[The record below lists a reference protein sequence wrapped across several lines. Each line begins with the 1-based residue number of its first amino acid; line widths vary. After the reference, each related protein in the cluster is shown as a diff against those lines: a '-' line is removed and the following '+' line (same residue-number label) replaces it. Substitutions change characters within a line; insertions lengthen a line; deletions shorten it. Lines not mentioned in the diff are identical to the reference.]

1 MPVMKNPPRP
11 GTTEWRGMITA
22 SKVPTLLGLSPWSSP
37 YALWHQ
43 MYAGLEPPALEGDH
57 LRWGHISEQSLVGWW
72 LDANPDWTVNPPVRG
87 VTEITYHDPSLP
99 FPNAVTL
106 DRRAWHRGKRA
117 HHIIECK
124 TTRDMDQWGRPG
136 DPDSIPAHYLAQV
149 IFQMGVSGIHEASV
163 VVLGF
168 GTPEIHTVEWDEDV
182 WDSIVAACTRWHHT
196 GQAGD
201 PPPLDDR
208 TATYDA
214 VRGLHPDI
222 DRDTDTQI
230 NHGEAVALLD
240 ALEEE
245 AAAKA
250 TVIAAKTRLLDQMG
264 TARRALVGDTTI
276 ATRTQGRGD
285 SITLRINRKA
295 NLT

>member
-11 GTTEWRGMITA
+11 GTPEWRGMITA
-22 SKVPTLLGLSPWSSP
+22 SKVPVLLGLSPWSSP
-37 YALWHQ
+37 YALWHE
-43 MYAGLEPPALEGDH
+43 MYAGLEPPAMEGDH
-57 LRWGHISEQSLVGWW
+57 LRWGHIAEQSLVGWW
-72 LDANPDWTVNPPVRG
+72 LDAHPGWQTNSG
-87 VTEITYHDPSLP
+87 EIAYTDPSLP

-106 DRRAWHRGKRA
+106 DRRARRGRRF
-117 HHIIECK
+117 HIIECK

-136 DPDSIPAHYLAQV
+136 DPDSVPAHYLAQV

-163 VVLGF
+163 VVLGY
-168 GTPEIHTVEWDEDV
+168 GTPEIHEVAWDEDV
-182 WDSIVAACTRWHHT
+182 WASIVAACTRWHQS
-196 GQAGD
+196 GIAGD

-208 TATYDA
+208 VATYDA

-222 DRDTDTQI
+222 DRDQDVHI
-230 NHGEAVALLD
+230 DHAEAVALLD

-250 TVIAAKTRLLDQMG
+250 RVVGLKSQILDQMG
-264 TARRALVGDTTI
+264 TARRAQVGDTTI
-276 ATRTQGRGD
+276 ATRTPGRGD

-295 NLT
+295 NLNA

>member
-1 MPVMKNPPRP
+1 MSRIVENPPTP
-11 GTTEWRGMITA
+11 GSEKWLRTLSA

-37 YALWHQ
+37 YALWHE

-57 LRWGHISEQSLVGWW
+57 LRWGHLAEQSLVGWW
-72 LDANPDWTVNPPVRG
+72 LDANPGWQTNSG
-87 VTEITYHDPSLP
+87 EITYTDPGLP

-106 DRRAWHRGKRA
+106 DRRARRGRRF
-117 HHIIECK
+117 HIIECK
-124 TTRDMDQWGRPG
+124 TTRDMDTWGKPG
-136 DPDSIPAHYLAQV
+136 DPDSVPAHYLAQV

-168 GTPEIHTVEWDEDV
+168 GTPEIHDVQWDEDV
-182 WDSIVAACTRWHHT
+182 WDSIVAACTRWHQT
-196 GQAGD
+196 GIAGD

-208 TATYDA
+208 VATYDT

-222 DRDTDTQI
+222 DRDTDIQI
-230 NHGEAVALLD
+230 DHGEAVALLD

-276 ATRTQGRGD
+276 ATRTPGRSD
-285 SITLRINRKA
+285 SITLRLNRKA

>member
-1 MPVMKNPPRP
+1 MPVMSNPPRP
-11 GTTEWRGMITA
+11 GTPEWRGMITA

-37 YALWHQ
+37 YALWHE

-87 VTEITYHDPSLP
+87 VTEITYTDPGLP

-106 DRRAWHRGKRA
+106 DRRAWHRRKRT

-124 TTRDMDQWGRPG
+124 TTRDMDQWGKPG

-163 VVLGF
+163 VVLGY
-168 GTPEIHTVEWDEDV
+168 GTPEIHEVQWDEDV
-182 WDSIVAACTRWHHT
+182 WASIVAACTRWHHT
-196 GQAGD
+196 GIAGD

-222 DRDTDTQI
+222 DRDTAIQV
-230 NHGEAVALLD
+230 NHDQAVALLD

-250 TVIAAKTRLLDQMG
+250 TVVAAKTRLLDQMG
-264 TARRALVGDTTI
+264 SARRALVGDTTI
-276 ATRTQGRGD
+276 ATRTPGRGD

>member
-11 GTTEWRGMITA
+11 GTPEWRGMITA
-22 SKVPTLLGLSPWSSP
+22 SKVPTLLGLSPWGSP
-37 YALWHQ
+37 YALWHE

-72 LDANPDWTVNPPVRG
+72 LDANPGWQTNSG
-87 VTEITYHDPSLP
+87 EITYTSDALP

-106 DRRAWHRGKRA
+106 DRRARRGRRF
-117 HHIIECK
+117 HIIECK

-163 VVLGF
+163 VVLGY
-168 GTPEIHTVEWDEDV
+168 GTPEIHEVEWDEDV
-182 WDSIVAACTRWHHT
+182 WETIVAACTRWHQT
-196 GQAGD
+196 GIAGD

-208 TATYDA
+208 VATYDT

-222 DRDTDTQI
+222 DRDTDTQVT
-230 NHGEAVALLD
+230 HDQAVALLD

-250 TVIAAKTRLLDQMG
+250 TVVAAKTRLLAQMG

-276 ATRTQGRGD
+276 ATRTPGRGD

>member
-11 GTTEWRGMITA
+11 GTPEWRSMITA
-22 SKVPTLLGLSPWSSP
+22 SKVPVLLGLSPWSSP
-37 YALWHQ
+37 YALWHE

-72 LDANPDWTVNPPVRG
+72 LDANPGSQTNSG
-87 VTEITYHDPSLP
+87 EITYTDPAPP

-106 DRRAWHRGKRA
+106 DRRARRGRRF
-117 HHIIECK
+117 HIIECK
-124 TTRDMDQWGRPG
+124 TTRDMDQWGKPG

-163 VVLGF
+163 VVLGY
-168 GTPEIHTVEWDEDV
+168 GTPEIHEVQWDEDV
-182 WDSIVAACTRWHHT
+182 WASIVAACTRWHQT
-196 GQAGD
+196 GIAGD

-208 TATYDA
+208 VATYDA

-222 DRDTDTQI
+222 DRDTDIQVD
-230 NHGEAVALLD
+230 HDQAVALLD
-240 ALEEE
+240 ALEDE
-245 AAAKA
+245 ATAKA
-250 TVIAAKTRLLDQMG
+250 TVVAAKTRLLDRMG
-264 TARRALVGDTTI
+264 NARRALVGDTTI
-276 ATRTQGRGD
+276 ATRTPGRGD

>member
-11 GTTEWRGMITA
+11 GSPEWRGMITA
-22 SKVPTLLGLSPWSSP
+22 SKVPVLLGLSPWSSP
-37 YALWHQ
+37 YALWHE

-57 LRWGHISEQSLVGWW
+57 LRWGHIAEQSLVDWW
-72 LDANPDWTVNPPVRG
+72 LDANPGWQANSG
-87 VTEITYHDPSLP
+87 EITYTDPGLP

-106 DRRAWHRGKRA
+106 DRRARRGRRF
-117 HHIIECK
+117 HIIECK

-136 DPDSIPAHYLAQV
+136 DPDSVPAHYLAQV

-168 GTPEIHTVEWDEDV
+168 GAPEIHEVEWDEDV
-182 WDSIVAACTRWHHT
+182 WASIVAACTRWHQT
-196 GQAGD
+196 GVAGD

-222 DRDTDTQI
+222 DRDTDIQI
-230 NHGEAVALLD
+230 DHDEAVALLD
-240 ALEEE
+240 ALEDE

-250 TVIAAKTRLLDQMG
+250 AVVAAKTRLLDQMG

-276 ATRTQGRGD
+276 ATRTPGRGD
-285 SITLRINRKA
+285 SIPLRINRKA
-295 NLT
+295 NLP

>member
-1 MPVMKNPPRP
+1 MPVMSNPPRP
-11 GTTEWRGMITA
+11 GTPEWRGMITA
-22 SKVPTLLGLSPWSSP
+22 SKVPVLLGLSPWSSP
-37 YALWHQ
+37 YALWHE

-57 LRWGHISEQSLVGWW
+57 LRWGQIAEQSLVGWW

-87 VTEITYHDPSLP
+87 VTEITYTDPGLP

-106 DRRAWHRGKRA
+106 DRRAWHRGKRT

-124 TTRDMDQWGRPG
+124 TTRDMDQWGKPG

-163 VVLGF
+163 VVLGY

-182 WDSIVAACTRWHHT
+182 WASIVAACTRWHQT
-196 GQAGD
+196 GIAGD

-208 TATYDA
+208 VATYDT

-222 DRDTDTQI
+222 DRDTDTQVD
-230 NHGEAVALLD
+230 HDQAVALLD
-240 ALEEE
+240 ALEDE

-250 TVIAAKTRLLDQMG
+250 TVVAAKTRLLDQMG

-276 ATRTQGRGD
+276 ATRTPGRGD

>member
-11 GTTEWRGMITA
+11 GTPEWRGMITA

-37 YALWHQ
+37 YALWHE
-43 MYAGLEPPALEGDH
+43 MYSGLEPPALEGDH
-57 LRWGHISEQSLVGWW
+57 LRWGHIAEQSLVAWW

-87 VTEITYHDPSLP
+87 VTEITYTDPSLP

-106 DRRAWHRGKRA
+106 DRRAWHRGKRT

-124 TTRDMDQWGRPG
+124 TTRDMDQWGKPG

-163 VVLGF
+163 VALGF
-168 GTPEIHTVEWDEDV
+168 GTPEIHEVEWDPEV
-182 WDSIVAACTRWHHT
+182 WASIVAACTRWHQT
-196 GQAGD
+196 GVAGD

-222 DRDTDTQI
+222 DRDQDVHIDHT
-230 NHGEAVALLD
+230 EAVALLD

-245 AAAKA
+245 SAAKA
-250 TVIAAKTRLLDQMG
+250 RVVGLKSRILDQMG

-276 ATRTQGRGD
+276 ATRTPGRGD

>member
-1 MPVMKNPPRP
+1 MPVMSNPPRP
-11 GTTEWRGMITA
+11 GTPEWRGMITA
-22 SKVPTLLGLSPWSSP
+22 SKVPTLLGLSPWGSP
-37 YALWHQ
+37 YALWHE
-43 MYAGLEPPALEGDH
+43 MYGGLEPPALEGDH
-57 LRWGHISEQSLVGWW
+57 LRWGNIAEQSLVGWW

-87 VTEITYHDPSLP
+87 VTEITYTDPGLP

-106 DRRAWHRGKRA
+106 DRRAWHRGKRT

-136 DPDSIPAHYLAQV
+136 DPDSVPAHYLAQV
-149 IFQMGVSGIHEASV
+149 MFQMGVSGIHEASV
-163 VVLGF
+163 VVLGY
-168 GTPEIHTVEWDEDV
+168 GTPEIHEVQWDGDV
-182 WDSIVAACTRWHHT
+182 WASIVAACTRWHQT
-196 GQAGD
+196 GIAGD

-230 NHGEAVALLD
+230 DLGEAVALLD

-264 TARRALVGDTTI
+264 NARRALVGDTTL
-276 ATRTQGRGD
+276 ATRTPGRGD

>member
-1 MPVMKNPPRP
+1 
-11 GTTEWRGMITA
+11 MITA

-37 YALWHQ
+37 YALWHE

-57 LRWGHISEQSLVGWW
+57 LRWGHIAEQSLVGWW
-72 LDANPDWTVNPPVRG
+72 LDANPGWQAG
-87 VTEITYHDPSLP
+87 AGEITYTDPGLP

-106 DRRAWHRGKRA
+106 DRRARRGRRF
-117 HHIIECK
+117 HIIECK

-168 GTPEIHTVEWDEDV
+168 GTPEIHEVQWDEDV
-182 WDSIVAACTRWHHT
+182 WASIVAACTRWHHT
-196 GQAGD
+196 GVTGD
-201 PPPLDDR
+201 PPALDDR
-208 TATYDA
+208 VATYDT

-222 DRDTDTQI
+222 DRDTDIQVD
-230 NHGEAVALLD
+230 HDQAVALLD

-250 TVIAAKTRLLDQMG
+250 TVVAAKTRLLDQMG

-276 ATRTQGRGD
+276 ATRTPGRGD

-295 NLT
+295 DLT

>member
-11 GTTEWRGMITA
+11 GTPEWRGMITA

-43 MYAGLEPPALEGDH
+43 MYGGVEPPALEGDH
-57 LRWGHISEQSLVGWW
+57 LRWGNIAEQSLVDWW
-72 LDANPDWTVNPPVRG
+72 LDANPGWQANSG
-87 VTEITYHDPSLP
+87 EITYTDPGLP

-106 DRRAWHRGKRA
+106 DRRARRGRRF
-117 HHIIECK
+117 HIIECK
-124 TTRDMDQWGRPG
+124 TTRDMEQWGRPG

-168 GTPEIHTVEWDEDV
+168 GTPEIHEVQWDEEV
-182 WDSIVAACTRWHHT
+182 WASIVAACTRWHQT
-196 GQAGD
+196 GVAGD
-201 PPPLDDR
+201 PPALDDR
-208 TATYDA
+208 TATYDT

-222 DRDTDTQI
+222 DRDQDVHIDHDQ
-230 NHGEAVALLD
+230 AVAILD

-276 ATRTQGRGD
+276 ATRTPGRGD

>member
-11 GTTEWRGMITA
+11 GTPEWRGMITA

-37 YALWHQ
+37 YALWHE
-43 MYAGLEPPALEGDH
+43 MYGGVEPPALEGDH
-57 LRWGHISEQSLVGWW
+57 LDWGHDAEQSLIAWW
-72 LDANPDWTVNPPVRG
+72 LRKNPGWQTNSG
-87 VTEITYHDPSLP
+87 EITYTSDDLP

-106 DRRAWHRGKRA
+106 DRRARRGRRF
-117 HHIIECK
+117 HIIECK
-124 TTRDMDQWGRPG
+124 TTRDMDQWGKPG
-136 DPDSIPAHYLAQV
+136 DPDSVPAHYLAQV

-163 VVLGF
+163 VVLGY
-168 GTPEIHTVEWDEDV
+168 GTPEIHEVQWDEDV
-182 WDSIVAACTRWHHT
+182 WASIVAACTRWHQT
-196 GQAGD
+196 GIAGD

-208 TATYDA
+208 TATYDT

-222 DRDTDTQI
+222 DRDTDTQVD
-230 NHGEAVALLD
+230 HDQAVALLD

-276 ATRTQGRGD
+276 ATRTPGRGD

>member
-1 MPVMKNPPRP
+1 MPVMKNPPAP
-11 GTTEWRGMITA
+11 GTPEWRGMITA
-22 SKVPTLLGLSPWSSP
+22 SKVPVLLGLSPWSSP
-37 YALWHQ
+37 YALWHE
-43 MYAGLEPPALEGDH
+43 MYGGVEPPALEGDH
-57 LRWGHISEQSLVGWW
+57 LRWGHIAEQSLVDWW
-72 LDANPDWTVNPPVRG
+72 LDANPGWQTNSG
-87 VTEITYHDPSLP
+87 EITYHDPSLP

-106 DRRAWHRGKRA
+106 DRRARRGRRF
-117 HHIIECK
+117 HIIECK
-124 TTRDMDQWGRPG
+124 TTRDMDIWGRPG
-136 DPDSIPAHYLAQV
+136 DPDSVPAHYLAQV

-163 VVLGF
+163 VVLGY
-168 GTPEIHTVEWDEDV
+168 GTPEIHEVEWAPEV
-182 WDSIVAACTRWHHT
+182 WASIVAACTRWHHT
-196 GQAGD
+196 GVAGD

-208 TATYDA
+208 VATYDA

-222 DRDTDTQI
+222 DRDTDVQVD
-230 NHGEAVALLD
+230 HDQAVALLD

-276 ATRTQGRGD
+276 ATRTPGRGD
-285 SITLRINRKA
+285 TITLRINRKA

>member
-1 MPVMKNPPRP
+1 
-11 GTTEWRGMITA
+11 
-22 SKVPTLLGLSPWSSP
+22 
-37 YALWHQ
+37 
-43 MYAGLEPPALEGDH
+43 
-57 LRWGHISEQSLVGWW
+57 
-72 LDANPDWTVNPPVRG
+72 
-87 VTEITYHDPSLP
+87 
-99 FPNAVTL
+99 
-106 DRRAWHRGKRA
+106 
-117 HHIIECK
+117 
-124 TTRDMDQWGRPG
+124 
-136 DPDSIPAHYLAQV
+136 
-149 IFQMGVSGIHEASV
+149 MGVSGIHEASV

-168 GTPEIHTVEWDEDV
+168 GTPEIHEVQWDEDV
-182 WDSIVAACTRWHHT
+182 WASIVAACTRWHQT
-196 GQAGD
+196 GIAGD

-208 TATYDA
+208 TATYDT

-222 DRDTDTQI
+222 DRDTDVQVD
-230 NHGEAVALLD
+230 HDQAVALLD

-276 ATRTQGRGD
+276 ATRTPGRGD

>member
-11 GTTEWRGMITA
+11 GTPEWRGMITA

-37 YALWHQ
+37 YALWHE
-43 MYAGLEPPALEGDH
+43 MYGGVEPPALEGDH
-57 LRWGHISEQSLVGWW
+57 LDWGHDAEQSLVSWW
-72 LDANPDWTVNPPVRG
+72 LRKNPGWQTNAG
-87 VTEITYHDPSLP
+87 EITYTSDALP

-106 DRRAWHRGKRA
+106 DRRARRGRRF
-117 HHIIECK
+117 HIIECK

-136 DPDSIPAHYLAQV
+136 GPDSVPAHYLAQV

-163 VVLGF
+163 VVLGY

-182 WDSIVAACTRWHHT
+182 WTSIVAACTRWHQT
-196 GQAGD
+196 GIAGD

-208 TATYDA
+208 VATYET

-222 DRDTDTQI
+222 DRDTDIQI
-230 NHGEAVALLD
+230 NHDQAVALLD

-276 ATRTQGRGD
+276 ATRTPGRGD

>member
-1 MPVMKNPPRP
+1 MPVMSNPPRP
-11 GTTEWRGMITA
+11 GTPEWRGMITA

-37 YALWHQ
+37 YALWHE

-57 LRWGHISEQSLVGWW
+57 LRWGNIAEQSLVGWW

-87 VTEITYHDPSLP
+87 VTEITYHDPSLS

-106 DRRAWHRGKRA
+106 DRRAWHRGKRT

-136 DPDSIPAHYLAQV
+136 DPDSVPAHYLAQV

-163 VVLGF
+163 VVLGY
-168 GTPEIHTVEWDEDV
+168 GTPEIHTVEWDPEV
-182 WDSIVAACTRWHHT
+182 WASIVAACTRWHHT
-196 GQAGD
+196 GIAGD

-222 DRDTDTQI
+222 DRDTDTQV
-230 NHGEAVALLD
+230 NHDQAVALLD
-240 ALEEE
+240 ALEDE

-250 TVIAAKTRLLDQMG
+250 TVVAAKTRLLDQMG

-276 ATRTQGRGD
+276 ATRTPGRGD

>member
-11 GTTEWRGMITA
+11 GTPRWRRMITA
-22 SKVPTLLGLSPWSSP
+22 SKVPVLLGLSPWSSP

-43 MYAGLEPPALEGDH
+43 MYGGVEPPALEGDH
-57 LRWGHISEQSLVGWW
+57 LRWGNIAEQSLVDWW
-72 LDANPDWTVNPPVRG
+72 LDANPGWQTNAG
-87 VTEITYHDPSLP
+87 EITYTDPALP

-106 DRRAWHRGKRA
+106 DRRARRGRRF
-117 HHIIECK
+117 HIIECK
-124 TTRDMDQWGRPG
+124 TTRDMDQWGKPG

-163 VVLGF
+163 VVLGY
-168 GTPEIHTVEWDEDV
+168 GTPEIHEVQWDEDV
-182 WDSIVAACTRWHHT
+182 CDSIVAACTRWQQT
-196 GQAGD
+196 GIAGD

-222 DRDTDTQI
+222 DRDTDTKI
-230 NHGEAVALLD
+230 DPGEAVALLV
-240 ALEEE
+240 AIEEE

-250 TVIAAKTRLLDQMG
+250 TVVAAKTRLLDQMG

-276 ATRTQGRGD
+276 ATRTPGRGD